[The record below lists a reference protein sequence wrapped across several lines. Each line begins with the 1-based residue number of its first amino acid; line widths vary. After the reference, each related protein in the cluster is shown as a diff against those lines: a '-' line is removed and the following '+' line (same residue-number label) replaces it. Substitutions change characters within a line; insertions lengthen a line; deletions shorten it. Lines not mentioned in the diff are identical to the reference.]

1 MDKFY
6 NKIFNYIIYTKDNI
20 ILVLRISNPVIL
32 RTYKLINSK
41 DHGKAIIKKEYSF
54 LKCIIKNKKPT
65 LTYMEWILQWL
76 DYPYIKYTIISKDK
90 QTKLTDLENIILSHF
105 FNQEI

>member
-1 MDKFY
+1 LDNFY
-6 NKIFNYIIYTKDNI
+6 NKIFNYIIYTKNNI
-20 ILVLRISNPVIL
+20 ILILRISNPIIL

-41 DHGKAIIKKEYSF
+41 DHGKAIIKKEYS
-54 LKCIIKNKKPT
+54 LPRYITKNKKPT
-65 LTYMEWILQWL
+65 LTYMEWILQW
-76 DYPYIKYTIISKDK
+76 DYPYIKHTITSKDK